1 MNTNLPND
9 PVILVSYLN
18 TQLRDFYSS
27 LDELC
32 KSFDIKKDAV
42 EQKLAAI
49 DYHYNANL
57 NQFQ

>member
-32 KSFDIKKDAV
+32 KAFDIKKDAV

-49 DYHYNANL
+49 D
-57 NQFQ
+57 

>member
-32 KSFDIKKDAV
+32 KTLDIEKDTI

-49 DYHYNANL
+49 DYHYNADL